1 MDSLMAALVAA
12 LLIRATDTS
21 ADLTA
26 IVAERSKRTGLI
38 LVGALVALAT
48 TQTVAAIA
56 GMLVASHLTPNAA
69 RLMLAF
75 SLLMAGGGAVWPRKS
90 VKPGNL
96 DHPLVAITSKLIA
109 TGLGDRTM
117 FATFAVAAGGVP
129 ALAAVGGF
137 IGGFVVLAAAAIA
150 GETLW
155 GQRPRPAIDW
165 TIGGVL
171 LIAGAWLAF
180 SALRLI

>member
-1 MDSLMAALVAA
+1 MAALVAA
-12 LLIRATDTS
+12 LLIRASDNS

-38 LVGALVALAT
+38 LFGALIALII

-56 GMLVASHLTPNAA
+56 GMLVAHYLTPNAA
-69 RLMLAF
+69 RLMFAF
-75 SLLMAGGGAVWPRKS
+75 SLLMASGGAVWPRKP
-90 VKPGNL
+90 VKPGTAH
-96 DHPLVAITSKLIA
+96 HPFVAITSKLIA

-129 ALAAVGGF
+129 ALAGVGGF
-137 IGGFVVLAAAAIA
+137 IGGFVILTAAAVA

-155 GQRPRPAIDW
+155 GQRPRRAIDW

>member
-1 MDSLMAALVAA
+1 MAALVAA
-12 LLIRATDTS
+12 LLIRATDNS

-26 IVAERSKRTGLI
+26 VVSERSKRTGLI
-38 LVGALVALAT
+38 LIGVLIALFI

-56 GMLVASHLTPNAA
+56 GMLVASHMTANAA
-69 RLMLAF
+69 RLLFAF
-75 SLLMAGGGAVWPRKS
+75 SLLMAGGGAVWPRKA

-96 DHPLVAITSKLIA
+96 GHPFVAITSKLIA

-129 ALAAVGGF
+129 ALAGVGGF
-137 IGGFVVLAAAAIA
+137 IGGVVVLTAAAVA
-150 GETLW
+150 GEILW
-155 GQRPRPAIDW
+155 LERPRRAIDW

-171 LIAGAWLAF
+171 LIAGAWLAL

>member
-1 MDSLMAALVAA
+1 MAALVAA

-26 IVAERSKRTGLI
+26 IVADRSKRMAAILI
-38 LVGALVALAT
+38 GAAVALAV
-48 TQTVAAIA
+48 TQAVAAIS
-56 GMLVASHLTPNAA
+56 GLLVAPHLTPNAA
-69 RLMLAF
+69 RLLFAF
-75 SLLMAGGGAVWPRKS
+75 SLLMAGGGALWPRKP
-90 VKPGNL
+90 VDPGTL
-96 DHPLVAITSKLIA
+96 GRPLITVTSKLIA
-109 TGLGDRTM
+109 GGLGDRTM

-129 ALAAVGGF
+129 ALAGVGGF
-137 IGGFVVLAAAAIA
+137 IGGFVVLAAAAVA

-155 GQRPRPAIDW
+155 AARQRRAIDR

-171 LIAGAWLAF
+171 MIAGAWLAL

>member
-26 IVAERSKRTGLI
+26 IVAERSKRTATILLGVLI
-38 LVGALVALAT
+38 ALAV

-56 GMLVASHLTPNAA
+56 GMLVASHMTANAA
-69 RLMLAF
+69 RLLFGF
-75 SLLMAGGGAVWPRKS
+75 SLLMAGGGAVCPRKP
-90 VKPGNL
+90 VKTGDFN
-96 DHPLVAITSKLIA
+96 HPFVAITSKLIA

-129 ALAAVGGF
+129 ALAGIGGF
-137 IGGFVVLAAAAIA
+137 IGGFVVLAAAAVA

-155 GQRPRPAIDW
+155 RERPSRAIDW
-165 TIGGVL
+165 TIGGIL
-171 LIAGAWLAF
+171 LVAGAWLAF

>member
-1 MDSLMAALVAA
+1 
-12 LLIRATDTS
+12 
-21 ADLTA
+21 
-26 IVAERSKRTGLI
+26 
-38 LVGALVALAT
+38 
-48 TQTVAAIA
+48 
-56 GMLVASHLTPNAA
+56 
-69 RLMLAF
+69 
-75 SLLMAGGGAVWPRKS
+75 MAGGGAVWPRKP

-96 DHPLVAITSKLIA
+96 DHPFVAVTSKLIA

-129 ALAAVGGF
+129 ALAGVGGF

-150 GETLW
+150 GETLLNE
-155 GQRPRPAIDW
+155 RPRPAIDW

-171 LIAGAWLAF
+171 LIAGAWLAL